1 MYKQFPCYYPGEFN
15 PPTKFHLNTVEWLL
29 TRPEIGHVHIVLG
42 NDDPNQLYQDK
53 KAKLWEMLIKSSFSP
68 NVSILRSKEDHPI
81 AEIRNHMEKKK
92 ESPFYIALDE
102 ETARNKELQKAY
114 ESFKH
119 YQMEIIPSNFRKS
132 SKQMLDAVLNKDTKT
147 VKSLLPDTFND
158 QGVQDYIDTMKN
170 GDDPEAPMER
180 SPFVDYKNQY
190 INKFND
196 GFWTNAFAPMINEW
210 MNEAHIPDGQ
220 VGNYKYKGLTPSV
233 ITSIATV
240 IGRDKDLPD
249 RESYIKFIDKTYDEL
264 VSKNP
269 ELKNIET
276 DIPDYRDVYFPKH
289 DIVFGAISGIPP
301 EDIKTYVEDSKGHGG
316 VYLTSKG
323 IATKNHIQYV
333 SKDTEDIN

>member
-29 TRPEIGHVHIVLG
+29 SRPEIGHVHIVLG

-147 VKSLLPDTFND
+147 VRSLLPDTFND

-170 GDDPEAPMER
+170 GDDPEAPLER

-196 GFWTNAFAPMINEW
+196 GFTWRLFMWSST
-210 MNEAHIPDGQ
+210 
-220 VGNYKYKGLTPSV
+220 
-233 ITSIATV
+233 
-240 IGRDKDLPD
+240 
-249 RESYIKFIDKTYDEL
+249 
-264 VSKNP
+264 
-269 ELKNIET
+269 
-276 DIPDYRDVYFPKH
+276 
-289 DIVFGAISGIPP
+289 
-301 EDIKTYVEDSKGHGG
+301 
-316 VYLTSKG
+316 
-323 IATKNHIQYV
+323 
-333 SKDTEDIN
+333 